1 MKKLFLTLTI
11 TLIFSNFLFSQAPF
25 TTLVKEPRFVKKA
38 TNIDG
43 SKKFEEVTT
52 ITSQAAVIEDIDQQG
67 LNDGDE
73 VKTKKN
79 DVDFFKNNTLSF
91 SILDEGEN
99 RLSVSSQV
107 LHYKLYVANPNERNK
122 WRLNR
127 YNIPLLLISKLSSSY
142 DSINASSS
150 IDVLD
155 YEAAPITLRIMPS
168 FKKSFKTYNDVIYY
182 GLYADLRGLNLFNSE
197 TNDYDIEMVGT
208 AGIGLTYQGD
218 GQAGTYNKNGEYAPG
233 KYSIS
238 IILQGA
244 TGKKEVIGRL
254 FDTEKDVIGSFQS
267 YFLFKVTEGS
277 KLNLKVGYQY
287 FFERTIAG
295 TRSNFS
301 IAIGV

>member
-1 MKKLFLTLTI
+1 MKKSIFTLSTVLLFC
-11 TLIFSNFLFSQAPF
+11 NFLFAQAPF
-25 TTLVKEPRFVKKA
+25 TTLVKEPRFVKKT

-43 SKKFEEVTT
+43 KEKFEAIDV
-52 ITSQAAVIEDIDQQG
+52 ITNKANVIDNIDQA
-67 LNDGDE
+67 NIADGEE

-79 DVDFFKNNTLSF
+79 DIDFFKNNTLSF
-91 SILDEGEN
+91 SILDKGEN

-107 LHYKLYVANPNERNK
+107 LHYKLYVANPNEQNK
-122 WRLNR
+122 WRINR
-127 YNIPLLLISKLSSSY
+127 YNIPLMLISKLSTSY

-168 FKKSFKTYNDVIYY
+168 FKKSFLTYNDVIYY
-182 GLYADLRGLNLFNSE
+182 GVYADLRGLNLFNSD
-197 TNDYDIEMVGT
+197 TNDYDIEVVGT

-218 GQAGTYNKNGEYAPG
+218 GQAGTYNKNGEYSPG
-233 KYSIS
+233 RYSIS
-238 IILQGA
+238 VILQGA

-254 FDTEKDVIGSFQS
+254 FDTDKDFVGSFQS
-267 YFLFKVTEGS
+267 YFLFKVAENS

-287 FFERTIAG
+287 FFDRTIAG

-301 IAIGV
+301 VAIGI